1 VRRFA
6 VAAALSAILAVVAA
20 GCGGSSP
27 EEEWAGSVCS
37 DVADW
42 KSQVQ
47 KASDDV
53 SSQLQSPQAG
63 TLAAIDADVRS
74 AVNATEQLGT
84 NLKATNPPDTD
95 AGKQAKQEVDDLS
108 TQLDATVT
116 KSKQTVDNV
125 PQGAGL
131 TETVK
136 ALAPLASSLSS
147 LAVAASSTLSA
158 VKSTA
163 SEIKD
168 GFEDADSCK
177 QFQ

>member
-1 VRRFA
+1 MRRFA
-6 VAAALSAILAVVAA
+6 AVVALSVVVAFVVA
-20 GCGGSSP
+20 GCGASA
-27 EEEWAGSVCS
+27 EEKWAGSVCS

-63 TLAAIDADVRS
+63 TLAAINADVRS
-74 AVNATEQLGT
+74 AVSATEQLAT
-84 NLKATNPPDTD
+84 NLKATKPPDTE
-95 AGKQAKQEVDDLS
+95 AGKQAKQEINALS
-108 TQLDATVT
+108 AQMATTVA
-116 KSKQTVDNV
+116 KAKQTVSSV
-125 PQGAGL
+125 PQGASL
-131 TETVK
+131 TETAR

-147 LAVAASSTLSA
+147 LAIAASSTLAS

-163 SEIKD
+163 SEIKK
-168 GFEDADSCK
+168 GFENAGSCK